1 MLARAIVIP
10 RGVSRRTALA
20 TTSRSLPEGRLSAGK
35 IESKDAI
42 PAVTFFSRHQHI
54 AFSNTLETLMN
65 APTMWVT
72 LTMIGFSGFSD
83 SE

>member
-42 PAVTFFSRHQHI
+42 PAVTFYSRHQHI
-54 AFSNTLETLMN
+54 AFSNILGNIDECPYHVSNFDNDRFFGVL
-65 APTMWVT
+65 
-72 LTMIGFSGFSD
+72 
-83 SE
+83 